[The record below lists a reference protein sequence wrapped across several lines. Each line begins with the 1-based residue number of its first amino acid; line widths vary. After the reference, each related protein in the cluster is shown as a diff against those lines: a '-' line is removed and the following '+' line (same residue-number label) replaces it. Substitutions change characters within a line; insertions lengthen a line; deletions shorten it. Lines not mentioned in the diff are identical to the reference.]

1 MAFNLIDMVRERFT
15 GNVMQQMGSAM
26 GEDPSTLGKA
36 LPGAIAAVGGS
47 VAERGSTE
55 AGAQR
60 LMSQL
65 NEGGFTGPSAG
76 KEDILSADTEEK
88 GQGMLSGLFGDKLG
102 SITSALGRSSGF
114 SNSKSAGGMMALVA
128 PVIMGVIG
136 KHVRDNRMGAAGLG
150 QLLGSQ
156 KSLLSSALP
165 AGLGSIL
172 GIGGAAAA
180 VGPRVVEEVHETR
193 AIPTVETVRRQQPI
207 ERAPVHHAEPKK
219 RNLSW
224 VIPVALLA
232 LLAGWFLTR
241 GRRSEPRREQAAVTE
256 PARPQ
261 AQPQPQQR
269 PTDTGVGGGGT
280 AGTTPP
286 VARDAQGMRQAID
299 SGARSFILAGVAFEE
314 GSATLTPQSDASVGQ
329 LASVLREKPNSRVRI
344 TGHTDATGDAT
355 VNSQLAKR
363 RAEAVRSALVDDG
376 ISANRVDVAAVGA
389 AQPLAPNTTTEGRD
403 MNRRIE
409 VQVLSR

>member
-36 LPGAIAAVGGS
+36 LPGVIATVGGS

-65 NEGGFTGPSAG
+65 NEGGYTGPNAG
-76 KEDILSADTEEK
+76 NEEILSADTEER
-88 GQGMLSGLFGDKLG
+88 GQGMLNGLFGDKLG
-102 SITSALGRSSGF
+102 SITSALGRAGGF

-128 PVIMGVIG
+128 PMIMGVIG

-150 QLLGSQ
+150 QLLGGQ
-156 KSLLSSALP
+156 KSLLSAALP

-172 GIGGAAAA
+172 GMGGAA

-193 AIPTVETVRRQQPI
+193 AVPTVETVRRQQPI

-219 RNLSW
+219 KNLSW

-241 GRRSEPRREQAAVTE
+241 GRRHEPRREQAAVTQ

-269 PTDTGVGGGGT
+269 PVDTGVGGAGT

-286 VARDAQGMRQAID
+286 VARDAQTMRQAID
-299 SGARSFILAGVAFEE
+299 SGARSFILAGVGFEE

-344 TGHTDATGDAT
+344 AGHTDATGDAN
-355 VNSQLAKR
+355 VNRQLAQR
-363 RAEAVRSALVDDG
+363 RAEAVRTALVADG

-389 AQPLAPNTTTEGRD
+389 EQPVASNNTEQGRD
-403 MNRRIE
+403 ANRRIE

>member
-15 GNVMQQMGSAM
+15 GNVIQQMGSAM

-36 LPGAIAAVGGS
+36 LPGVIATVGGS
-47 VAERGSTE
+47 VVERGSTE

-65 NEGGFTGPSAG
+65 NEGGYTGPNAG
-76 KEDILSADTEEK
+76 NEEILSADTEER
-88 GQGMLSGLFGDKLG
+88 GQGMLNGLFGDKLG
-102 SITSALGRSSGF
+102 TITSALGRSGGF

-128 PVIMGVIG
+128 PMIMSVIG
-136 KHVRDNRMGAAGLG
+136 KHVRDNRLGAAGLG
-150 QLLGSQ
+150 QLLGGQ
-156 KSLLSSALP
+156 KSLLSAALP

-172 GIGGAAAA
+172 GMGGAAA

-193 AIPTVETVRRQQPI
+193 AVPTVETVRRQQPI

-219 RNLSW
+219 KNLSW

-241 GRRSEPRREQAAVTE
+241 GRRSEPRREQAAVTQ

-261 AQPQPQQR
+261 AQPQQR
-269 PTDTGVGGGGT
+269 PVDTGVGGAGT

-286 VARDAQGMRQAID
+286 MARDAQTMRQAID

-344 TGHTDATGDAT
+344 AGHTDATGD
-355 VNSQLAKR
+355 VNVNRQLAQR
-363 RAEAVRSALVDDG
+363 RAEAVRSALVEDG
-376 ISANRVDVAAVGA
+376 ISANRVDVAAVGSE
-389 AQPLAPNTTTEGRD
+389 QPVAPNNTQQGRD
-403 MNRRIE
+403 MNRGIE

>member
-26 GEDPSTLGKA
+26 GEDPSTLTKA
-36 LPGAIAAVGGS
+36 LPGVIATVGGS

-65 NEGGFTGPSAG
+65 NEGGYTGPNAG
-76 KEDILSADTEEK
+76 NEEILSADTEER
-88 GQGMLSGLFGDKLG
+88 GQGMLNGLFGDKLG
-102 SITSALGRSSGF
+102 TITSALGRSGGF

-128 PVIMGVIG
+128 PMIMGVIG
-136 KHVRDNRMGAAGLG
+136 KHVRDNRLGAAGLG
-150 QLLGSQ
+150 QLLGGQ

-165 AGLGSIL
+165 AGLGSLL
-172 GIGGAAAA
+172 GMGGAAAA

-193 AIPTVETVRRQQPI
+193 AVPTVETVRRQQPI

-219 RNLSW
+219 KNLSW

-241 GRRSEPRREQAAVTE
+241 GRRSEPRREQAAVTQ

-261 AQPQPQQR
+261 AQPQQR
-269 PTDTGVGGGGT
+269 PVDTGVGGGGT
-280 AGTTPP
+280 AGVTPP
-286 VARDAQGMRQAID
+286 MARDAQTMRQAID
-299 SGARSFILAGVAFEE
+299 SGASSFILAGVAFEE

-344 TGHTDATGDAT
+344 AGHTDATGDA
-355 VNSQLAKR
+355 NANRQLAQR
-363 RAEAVRSALVDDG
+363 RAEAVRSALVEDG
-376 ISANRVDVAAVGA
+376 ISANRVDVAAAGA
-389 AQPLAPNTTTEGRD
+389 EQPVASNNTQQGRD

>member
-15 GNVMQQMGSAM
+15 GNVMQKMGSAM

-36 LPGAIAAVGGS
+36 LPGVIATIGGS

-65 NEGGFTGPSAG
+65 NEGGYTGPNAG
-76 KEDILSADTEEK
+76 NEDILSADTEER

-102 SITSALGRSSGF
+102 SITSALGRSGGF

-128 PVIMGVIG
+128 PMIMGVIG

-165 AGLGSIL
+165 AGLGSLL

-219 RNLSW
+219 KNLSW

-241 GRRSEPRREQAAVTE
+241 GRRSEPRREQAAVTQ

-269 PTDTGVGGGGT
+269 PTDTGVGGSGT
-280 AGTTPP
+280 AGSTPAI
-286 VARDAQGMRQAID
+286 ARDAQSMRQAID
-299 SGARSFILAGVAFEE
+299 SGARSFILAGVGFEE

-344 TGHTDATGDAT
+344 AGHTDATGDAN
-355 VNSQLAKR
+355 VNRQLAQR
-363 RAEAVRSALVDDG
+363 RAEAVRSALVADG

-389 AQPLAPNTTTEGRD
+389 EQPVASNNTQQGRD